1 MKHLLCLLT
10 AMLLIQGN
18 VSADAG
24 LKEVQTTL
32 KAQGFYFGETDG
44 KENAETTAAIRR
56 FQIRNGLEVTG
67 KLNTATLDALGADKA
82 SPTPATSPQVSPAV
96 PATASPPA
104 TPPPPAPAV
113 TAKPAQPLPPKAEEQ
128 PKPANPTTRAIRLR
142 LSPKVAETDAEEY
155 TTFFHGTP
163 YATAP
168 KQVQAETVRRAQ
180 DVLVQENFLR
190 GAVGGVP
197 DGSTADAIFSYQIE
211 HKLTRTGRLD
221 KATLATLGLLPQAQP
236 SKAPLKPFYET
247 FKREQ

>member
-1 MKHLLCLLT
+1 MKNLLCILA

-18 VSADAG
+18 ISADEG

-32 KAQGFYFGETDG
+32 KAQGFYFGEADG

-67 KLNTATLDALGADKA
+67 KLNAATLDALGTDKA
-82 SPTPATSPQVSPAV
+82 NPTPATPPQVSPAV
-96 PATASPPA
+96 PATSSPPA
-104 TPPPPAPAV
+104 AQPPPAPAV
-113 TAKPAQPLPPKAEEQ
+113 TTKPAQPAPTKTQEQ
-128 PKPANPTTRAIRLR
+128 PKPANTAAKAVRLR
-142 LSPKVAETDAEEY
+142 LSPKVAETDPEEY
-155 TTFFHGTP
+155 TTFFHATP

-180 DVLVQENFLR
+180 DILVQGNFLR

-197 DGSTADAIFSYQIE
+197 DGSTADAIFAYQTE
-211 HKLTRTGRLD
+211 HQLTRTGRLD
-221 KATLATLGLLPQAQP
+221 KATLASIGLLPQVQP